1 MRVNVNIY
9 EEFNDY
15 NRWVGLSSFII
26 EGMVRV
32 KDVDIVKIFGE
43 DGFDIKVCSSRINK
57 VSEECYIMVMFEK
70 GVLGDLWGS
79 IYKLDEKAFV
89 NCIVGKIK
97 EYMGNS
103 DGSMC

>member
-1 MRVNVNIY
+1 MRVIVNIY

-15 NRWVGLSSFII
+15 NRLLGLSSFSID
-26 EGMVRV
+26 GMVKV
-32 KDVDIVKIFGE
+32 KDIDIVKAFGE
-43 DGFDIKVCSSRINK
+43 DEFDIKVCSRIDK

-79 IYKLDEKAFV
+79 IYKLDEKAFI
-89 NCIVGKIK
+89 NCIGGKIK
-97 EYMGNS
+97 EYMSND

>member
-15 NRWVGLSSFII
+15 NRWVGLSSFSI
-26 EGMVRV
+26 EGMVRI

-70 GVLGDLWGS
+70 GALGDLWGS

-89 NCIVGKIK
+89 NCIGGKIK
-97 EYMGNS
+97 EYMSND